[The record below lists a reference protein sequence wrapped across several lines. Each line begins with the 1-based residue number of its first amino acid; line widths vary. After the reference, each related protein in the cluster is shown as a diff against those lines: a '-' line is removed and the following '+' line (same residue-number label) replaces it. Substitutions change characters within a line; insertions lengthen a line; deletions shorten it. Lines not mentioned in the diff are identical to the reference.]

1 MIMGNLIAF
10 LNSFLSYLLL
20 FAVCVI
26 VVFAAVKAGVFLR
39 KRKDQKDALLAQ
51 QEMEKQDRESG
62 AAV

>member
-1 MIMGNLIAF
+1 MGNLIAF
-10 LNSFLSYLLL
+10 LNSFISYLLL

-26 VVFAAVKAGVFLR
+26 VVFAAVKAGILLR

-51 QEMEKQDRESG
+51 QELEKQDRETG